1 VTKGDFTMSARIE
14 EILRMEEEIE
24 MYGEDPELSEMI
36 ADLEAMT
43 DNKYQEMINEYFI
56 SL

>member
-1 VTKGDFTMSARIE
+1 MSARIE

-24 MYGEDPELSEMI
+24 MYGEDPELLEMI
-36 ADLEAMT
+36 AEIEAMT
-43 DNKYQEMINEYFI
+43 DDQYQEMINEYFI

>member
-1 VTKGDFTMSARIE
+1 MSARME
-14 EILRMEEEIE
+14 EIIRMEEEIE

-36 ADLEAMT
+36 ADLESMT
-43 DNKYQEMINEYFI
+43 DDQYQEMINEYFI